1 MLQAAMPVDKKTT
14 LSLPEAF
21 AFAALCFG
29 LFTLW
34 SFQAVFAGFPDA
46 DFSEDGNWAM
56 VGIELVL
63 ASLALLYLRWRN
75 FDLRPLY
82 PHPTAR
88 GTAMGAGL
96 FLACWLAGAVTT
108 SLFNAAS
115 ATDAIRFSFD
125 DSSLT
130 SRIALA
136 MVNGTFEEV
145 FLLGVLVRGLRG
157 FGLSVAV
164 GLPLLVRV
172 LYHLYQGPLG
182 VVWVL
187 TFGLVL
193 TLAYVWRKDLWP
205 PVFAHILWD
214 IVPTL

>member
-1 MLQAAMPVDKKTT
+1 MPIDQKST
-14 LSLPEAF
+14 LSLPEALTV
-21 AFAALCFG
+21 AGLCFG
-29 LFTLW
+29 LFILS

-46 DFSEDGNWAM
+46 DFSEDSNWAM
-56 VGIELVL
+56 VVIELVL
-63 ASLALLYLRWRN
+63 ASLALLYLRSRT

-82 PHPTAR
+82 PHPTVR
-88 GTAMGAGL
+88 GTAAGL
-96 FLACWLAGAVTT
+96 TVFVVCWLSGIVAT
-108 SLFNAAS
+108 SLFAS
-115 ATDAIRFSFD
+115 AGATDAIGFSFD
-125 DSSLT
+125 DLSLT

-136 MVNGTFEEV
+136 MVNGAFEEV

-187 TFGLVL
+187 SFGVVL
-193 TLAYVWRKDLWP
+193 TLAYVWRRDLWP
-205 PVFAHILWD
+205 PVLAHILWD
-214 IVPTL
+214 IIPTL

>member
-1 MLQAAMPVDKKTT
+1 MPTDKKTT
-14 LSLPEAF
+14 LSLPEASTVTT
-21 AFAALCFG
+21 LCFG
-29 LFTLW
+29 LFILW
-34 SFQAVFAGFPDA
+34 SFQALLAGFPDA
-46 DFSEDGNWAM
+46 NFSEDGNWAM
-56 VGIELVL
+56 VFIELVL
-63 ASLALLYLRWRN
+63 ASAALLYLRSRS
-75 FDLRPLY
+75 FDLGPLY
-82 PHPTAR
+82 PHPTMR
-88 GTAMGAGL
+88 GTAVGVGL
-96 FLACWLAGAVTT
+96 FLACWLFGAIVTT
-108 SLFNAAS
+108 LFYAAS
-115 ATDAIRFSFD
+115 ATDAIGFSFD

-136 MVNGTFEEV
+136 MVNGAFEEV

-164 GLPLLVRV
+164 GLPLLARV

-193 TLAYVWRKDLWP
+193 TMAYVWRKDLWP
-205 PVFAHILWD
+205 PVFAHMLWD

>member
-1 MLQAAMPVDKKTT
+1 MPIDQKTT

-21 AFAALCFG
+21 VVAGLCFG

-34 SFQAVFAGFPDA
+34 SFEAVFAGFPDA
-46 DFSEDGNWAM
+46 NFSENDNWAM
-56 VGIELVL
+56 MVIELVL
-63 ASLALLYLRWRN
+63 ASLALLYLRSRT

-82 PHPTAR
+82 PHPTVR
-88 GTAMGAGL
+88 GTAGGL
-96 FLACWLAGAVTT
+96 ALFVACWLSGIVAT
-108 SLFNAAS
+108 SLFNTTS
-115 ATDAIRFSFD
+115 ATDAIGFSFD
-125 DSSLT
+125 DSSLS

-136 MVNGTFEEV
+136 MVNGAFEEV

-182 VVWVL
+182 ILWVL
-187 TFGLVL
+187 SFGVVL

-205 PVFAHILWD
+205 PVLVHILWD
-214 IVPTL
+214 IIPTL